1 MARPE
6 RIFARTEEHTLLS
19 PVSAASEFSELA
31 PSPPL
36 RRHVERIRLGH
47 ERIPPG
53 QTVVERVIPD
63 GAVHV
68 LFHLATPTA
77 AHAAEVA
84 GPSSRAELITMS
96 GTVEAVG
103 VQLRPGGVL
112 ALLGVPAGEL
122 AGRSVD
128 LASLWGRDATTIVE
142 RLAATPRH
150 LRAPLLEQI
159 LVERLARASTAA
171 DPHRGA
177 ALAMRR
183 IADTGGRLPV
193 AELAAGL
200 GVGERRLEQVFH
212 AHVGLSPKAASR
224 LMRFRAAVDLLQ
236 RTPRPSW
243 TDIACDAGYYDQAH
257 LVRDWKAV
265 SGLAPTA
272 FAASA
277 GFGSVQDEPRRRR

>member
-19 PVSAASEFSELA
+19 PLSAASEFIELV

-36 RRHVERIRLGH
+36 RRYIDRIRLGH

-68 LFHLATPTA
+68 LFHLASSTG

-84 GPSSRAELITMS
+84 GPSSTAELIAMT

-103 VQLRPGGVL
+103 LQLRPGGV
-112 ALLGVPAGEL
+112 AAVLGVPAAEL

-128 LASLWGRDATTIVE
+128 LASLWGPAAATIVE
-142 RLAATPRH
+142 RLAGAPRH
-150 LRAPLLEQI
+150 LRAPLLEHI
-159 LVERLARASTAA
+159 LHQRLARAA

-183 IADTGGRLPV
+183 IATTGGRLRV
-193 AELAAGL
+193 GDLAGEL
-200 GVGERRLEQVFH
+200 GVGERRLEQVFRD
-212 AHVGLSPKAASR
+212 HVGLSPKAASR

-236 RTPRPSW
+236 QTPRPSW
-243 TDIACDAGYYDQAH
+243 ADLAHDAGYYDQAH

-265 SGLAPTA
+265 SGRSPSA
-272 FAASA
+272 FAAGA

>member
-19 PVSAASEFSELA
+19 PLSAASEFVELT

-36 RRHVERIRLGH
+36 RRHVDRIRLGH

-63 GAVHV
+63 GAVHL
-68 LFHLATPTA
+68 LFHLAHPTA

-84 GPSSRAELITMS
+84 GPSSSAAIITMTGIIES
-96 GTVEAVG
+96 IG
-103 VQLRPGGVL
+103 VQLRPGGVT
-112 ALLGVPAGEL
+112 ALLGVPAAAL
-122 AGRSVD
+122 AGRSVG
-128 LASLWGRDATTIVE
+128 LASLWGDGAATIVE
-142 RLAATPRH
+142 RLAAAPRH
-150 LRAPLLEQI
+150 RRAPLLEQ
-159 LVERLARASTAA
+159 LLLDRLARATA

-183 IADTGGRLPV
+183 IATTGGRLRV
-193 AELAAGL
+193 GELAGEL
-200 GVGERRLEQVFH
+200 GVGERRLEQVFRD
-212 AHVGLSPKAASR
+212 HVGLSPKAASR

-243 TDIACDAGYYDQAH
+243 ADLAHDAGYYDQAH